1 MKIPS
6 RVINHNRVLIP
17 DTHNLSIFVI
27 KLDNIIG
34 DAASDRLFIAFK
46 EMTDLEELVLYGEF
60 PIVGDAPAYL
70 LDILQL

>member
-1 MKIPS
+1 M
-6 RVINHNRVLIP
+6 
-17 DTHNLSIFVI
+17 I